1 MESYDVIIIGAGLS
15 GLAAGIRLSQY
26 GKNVLIVER
35 QHYAGGMNSYYR
47 RGDRCYDVGLHAM
60 TNLADPSN
68 HSAPLNTLL
77 RQLKVRRD
85 ELKLCPQKH
94 SCVAFPDAMLRFDND
109 FETLR
114 NSVRE
119 ISPQSADGFDRLCQT
134 IRDDDAFNP
143 SLGYLSARK
152 VLASHIDD
160 ARLCDMLL
168 CPVMFYGSSWLD
180 DMDFHQFCIIFRSI
194 FFEGLSRP
202 ADGMEPFINVFTRR
216 LRENG
221 GELRLGKSVQTIHM
235 ENGLVKSVMLEGGEE
250 IAAKNVV
257 SCAGYP
263 ETMALLSSPL
273 DKPPARGELA
283 YTESI
288 FELDV
293 PATELGMTESIAFV
307 NSSDRFSY
315 RPPTNDSVDMQSCVL
330 CVPSNFTGVHE
341 TDGVSV
347 VRMSHLASY
356 DYWKRLNKNDYR
368 DEKERVMDCQQAFLE
383 QNFAGFNTHVA
394 RREMFTPLTLEWYTG
409 RVGGSIY
416 GSPEKRKDGRTVIPN
431 LFVCGSDQ
439 GFLGIVGS
447 LLSGVVVANRY
458 LLRYDY

>member
-26 GKNVLIVER
+26 GKCVLIIEQQR
-35 QHYAGGMNSYYR
+35 YAGGMNSYYR
-47 RGDRCYDVGLHAM
+47 RGGKSYDVGLHAM
-60 TNLADPSN
+60 TNLAKPSE
-68 HSAPLNTLL
+68 HAAPLNTLL

-85 ELKLCPQKH
+85 DLELCPQTRA
-94 SCVAFPDAMLRFDND
+94 CVRFPQATLWFDND

-114 NSVRE
+114 GSVRE
-119 ISPQSADGFDRLCQT
+119 SFPQAMDGFDRLCQA

-143 SLGYLSARK
+143 SLGYLSARQ
-152 VLASHIDD
+152 VIASYIDD
-160 ARLCDMLL
+160 VRLCDMLL

-180 DMDFHQFCIIFRSI
+180 DMDFHQFCIVFRSI

-202 ADGMEPFINVFTRR
+202 AEGMERFIGVFMRR
-216 LRENG
+216 LQENG
-221 GELRLGKSVQTIHM
+221 VELSFGKAVREIRMKDGLACSVV
-235 ENGLVKSVMLEGGEE
+235 LDDGEE
-250 IAAKNVV
+250 ITAKNVV

-263 ETMALLSSPL
+263 ETMALLSSPV

-283 YTESI
+283 YTETL
-288 FELDV
+288 FEMDV
-293 PATELGMTESIAFV
+293 PAAELGMTESIAFV
-307 NSSDRFSY
+307 NSSERFSY
-315 RPPTNDSVDMQSCVL
+315 CPPAEGSTDLRSCVL
-330 CVPSNFTGVHE
+330 CVPGNFAGVHE

-356 DYWKRLNKNDYR
+356 DYWKRLDKKDYR
-368 DEKERVMDCQQAFLE
+368 DEKERVMDCQQAILE
-383 QNFAGFNTHVA
+383 RTFAGFNSHVT
-394 RREMFTPLTLEWYTG
+394 RREMFTPLTLERYTG

-416 GSPEKRKDGRTVIPN
+416 GSPEKRKDCRTAIPN

-439 GFLGIVGS
+439 GYLGIVGS

-458 LLRYDY
+458 LLR

>member
-1 MESYDVIIIGAGLS
+1 MEAYDVIIIGAGLS

-26 GKNVLIVER
+26 GKHVLIVER

-85 ELKLCPQKH
+85 ELKLCPQQH
-94 SCVAFPDAMLRFDND
+94 SCVKFPDATLCFDND

-114 NSVRE
+114 SSVRE
-119 ISPQSADGFDRLCQT
+119 ISPRSADGFDRLCQA

-143 SLGYLSARK
+143 SLDYLSARQ
-152 VLASHIDD
+152 VVASYIDD

-180 DMDFHQFCIIFRSI
+180 DMDFHQFCVVFRSI

-202 ADGMEPFINVFTRR
+202 ADGMAPFIDVFTRR

-221 GELRLGKSVQTIHM
+221 GELRLGKSVKTIHM
-235 ENGLVKSVMLEGGEE
+235 ENGLVKSVTLDDGEE
-250 IAAKNVV
+250 IVAKNVV

-263 ETMALLSSPL
+263 ETMALLSSPT

-283 YTESI
+283 YTETL

-293 PATELGMTESIAFV
+293 PAAELGMTESIAFT
-307 NSSDRFSY
+307 NSSERFSY
-315 RPPTNDSVDMQSCVL
+315 CPPTEGSTDLRSCVL
-330 CVPSNFTGVHE
+330 CVPGNFSGVHE
-341 TDGVSV
+341 TEGVAV

-356 DYWKRLNKNDYR
+356 DYWKHLDKKDYR
-368 DEKERVMDCQQAFLE
+368 DEKERVMDRQQAILE
-383 QNFAGFNTHVA
+383 RTSAGFNAHVT
-394 RREMFTPLTLEWYTG
+394 RREMFTPLTLERYTG

-416 GSPEKRKDGRTVIPN
+416 GSPEKRKDCRTAVPN

-439 GFLGIVGS
+439 GYLGIVGS

-458 LLRYDY
+458 LLR

>member
-1 MESYDVIIIGAGLS
+1 MEAYDVIIIGAGLS

-26 GKNVLIVER
+26 GKHVLIVER

-85 ELKLCPQKH
+85 ELKLCPQQH
-94 SCVAFPDAMLRFDND
+94 SCVKFPDATLCFDND

-114 NSVRE
+114 SSVRE
-119 ISPQSADGFDRLCQT
+119 ISPQSADGFDRLCQA

-143 SLGYLSARK
+143 SLGYLSSRQ
-152 VLASHIDD
+152 VVASYIDD

-180 DMDFHQFCIIFRSI
+180 DMDFHQFCVVFRSI

-202 ADGMEPFINVFTRR
+202 ADGMAPFIDVFTRR
-216 LRENG
+216 
-221 GELRLGKSVQTIHM
+221 
-235 ENGLVKSVMLEGGEE
+235 
-250 IAAKNVV
+250 
-257 SCAGYP
+257 
-263 ETMALLSSPL
+263 TMALLSSPT

-283 YTESI
+283 YTETL

-293 PATELGMTESIAFV
+293 PAAQLGMTESIAFT
-307 NSSDRFSY
+307 NSSERFSY
-315 RPPTNDSVDMQSCVL
+315 CPPTEGSTDLRSCVL
-330 CVPSNFTGVHE
+330 CVPGNFSGVHE
-341 TDGVSV
+341 TEGVAV

-356 DYWKRLNKNDYR
+356 DYWKRLDKKDYR
-368 DEKERVMDCQQAFLE
+368 DEKERVMDRQQAILE
-383 QNFAGFNTHVA
+383 RTSAGFNAHVT
-394 RREMFTPLTLEWYTG
+394 RREMFTPLTLERYTG

-416 GSPEKRKDGRTVIPN
+416 GSPEKRKDCRTAVPN

-439 GFLGIVGS
+439 GYLGIVGS

-458 LLRYDY
+458 LLR